1 MKKTVMLEQDRTSEA
16 RRKAQRNGEEDPV
29 IVAQRFLNIY
39 RQLHIFSAEKKEAFN
54 KMLLELPAEIRGLF
68 SSLPGG
74 AVLQD
79 YVDELSE
86 KAGLAKAVQPTAAI
100 SAEIADE
107 EVSKAKILAT
117 ALAEA
122 QVQAAAKI
130 QAAPAPQPAAAP
142 IMAAAAAPAV
152 ATTAHLSMD
161 KGFAQE
167 FASVL
172 AAAMQK
178 NNAEQKDDIKNII
191 NTLGQTQLEIVKVLQ
206 SENNERR
213 EDMMTISKMLS
224 DSQAKI
230 AEMGSASGQGTQTA
244 AVPQPKISEETKQLI
259 RMLLDSQQQIAGRLA
274 KVEAAA
280 QQANSG
286 NGQDFAKYLD
296 QTQANFAKAL
306 NSVNERQK
314 NDTLEIAK
322 LINDS
327 QQKLVQMM
335 IQHNTLNTN
344 SGNAAANNNNAN
356 NIQINTADYA
366 PQLNLIVDKL
376 ASIQTANNNNLEAMV
391 DTIVKAQSQLYR
403 EVAQAQT
410 KELSAII
417 SVALKESQKISTQ
430 NIIDALGSKPIVIN
444 APLPPYLSAADS
456 GELRATDNL
465 VPEEEIPATPVFEE
479 ASPAFAETET
489 PAPQKK
495 KKKKKKKKNI
505 EDALPEPAE
514 SVAVSW
520 ESDSDFQL
528 PSEEKNT
535 EFPIADFT
543 ADEPEDVAEYLPE
556 NDETFETGIFAP
568 VEPSTTEPL
577 PEEETAD
584 AADSDAIE
592 NDFSESD
599 NDDEPFRPE
608 TEYDAP
614 KSENMWLDTTENDGN
629 DWGTFTDET
638 PASVITDVSDDW
650 GFGSPDKEQSD
661 NEYQTEAPSND
672 EEGVEGQDWEWEYV
686 EETPSPE
693 NVSFHSDNLQP
704 IAAQSSIC
712 SGNLFFQKAVSNPA
726 AVSGGEAVSAMP
738 YPHQAIKDSAAEN
751 NRADPYKNSIL
762 QD

>member
-1 MKKTVMLEQDRTSEA
+1 MLEQDRTSEA

-296 QTQANFAKAL
+296 QAQANFAKAL

-479 ASPAFAETET
+479 ERKRKILKMPCQNRLNLLPFPGKVTAIFSCRAKKTIPNFRLQIFLRMSRKMLQNICPKTT
-489 PAPQKK
+489 RRLKPVYLHPSNRRPPNRFRKK
-495 KKKKKKKKNI
+495 KR
-505 EDALPEPAE
+505 LMPQT
-514 SVAVSW
+514 VM
-520 ESDSDFQL
+520 QL
-528 PSEEKNT
+528 KMIFRKATMMMSLFVRKQSMMPLKARICGWIRQKT
-535 EFPIADFT
+535 T
-543 ADEPEDVAEYLPE
+543 AM
-556 NDETFETGIFAP
+556 TG
-568 VEPSTTEPL
+568 EPL
-577 PEEETAD
+577 PTKRRH
-584 AADSDAIE
+584 
-592 NDFSESD
+592 
-599 NDDEPFRPE
+599 P
-608 TEYDAP
+608 
-614 KSENMWLDTTENDGN
+614 
-629 DWGTFTDET
+629 
-638 PASVITDVSDDW
+638 
-650 GFGSPDKEQSD
+650 
-661 NEYQTEAPSND
+661 
-672 EEGVEGQDWEWEYV
+672 
-686 EETPSPE
+686 
-693 NVSFHSDNLQP
+693 
-704 IAAQSSIC
+704 
-712 SGNLFFQKAVSNPA
+712 
-726 AVSGGEAVSAMP
+726 
-738 YPHQAIKDSAAEN
+738 
-751 NRADPYKNSIL
+751 
-762 QD
+762 

>member
-1 MKKTVMLEQDRTSEA
+1 MLEQDRTSEA

-86 KAGLAKAVQPTAAI
+86 KAGLAKAVQPAAAI

-280 QQANSG
+280 QANNG
-286 NGQDFAKYLD
+286 NGQDFARYIE
-296 QTQANFAKAL
+296 QAQANFAKAL
-306 NSVNERQK
+306 SSVNERQK

-444 APLPPYLSAADS
+444 APLPSYQPAADS
-456 GELRATDNL
+456 GELRTTDNL
-465 VPEEEIPATPVFEE
+465 VPEEEIPVTPVFEEE
-479 ASPAFAETET
+479 ASPAFTETEV
-489 PAPQKK
+489 PALKKK

-505 EDALPEPAE
+505 EDVLPEPAE
-514 SVAVSW
+514 STTVSL
-520 ESDSDFQL
+520 ESENGFQL
-528 PSEEKNT
+528 PYEESDAVL
-535 EFPIADFT
+535 PISDFT

-556 NDETFETGIFAP
+556 NDETLETGIFTPA
-568 VEPSTTEPL
+568 EPSADEPFS
-577 PEEETAD
+577 EEETAD
-584 AADSDAIE
+584 ATDNDAIE
-592 NDFSESD
+592 NNLSENGD
-599 NDDEPFRPE
+599 YEPLIPE
-608 TEYDAP
+608 TEDDVP
-614 KSENMWLDTTENDGN
+614 QSENMWLDTAESDNN
-629 DWGTFTDET
+629 AWETFTDEA
-638 PASVITDVSDDW
+638 PASIMTDVSDDW
-650 GFGSPDKEQSD
+650 GFGSPDKEQPGD
-661 NEYQTEAPSND
+661 EHQTEEDQDD
-672 EEGVEGQDWEWEYV
+672 EEGIEGQDWEWEYV

-693 NVSFHSDNLQP
+693 NVSFHNDNLQP

-751 NRADPYKNSIL
+751 NRTDPYKNSIL